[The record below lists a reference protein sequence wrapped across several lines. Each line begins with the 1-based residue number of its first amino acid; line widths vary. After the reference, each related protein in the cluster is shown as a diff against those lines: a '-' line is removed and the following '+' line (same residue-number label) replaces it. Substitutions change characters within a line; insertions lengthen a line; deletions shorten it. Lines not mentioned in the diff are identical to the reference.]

1 MVAVLIDLHVRPVW
15 TEDGDADVELLL
27 VQARDHGLDA
37 VVVAVP
43 DGVVELPDAAE
54 VIAATGVQVFHA
66 VELPTDAG
74 TMLCYPRQLDAWFQ
88 GAAWRALP
96 RLADSELYAADE
108 VVQAFVQRG
117 GAVIAVGNT
126 LQPLPAGITAQ
137 VLVGGDP
144 SMRAEE
150 DRLPVGPGGRLAG
163 VGASGSSPGQP
174 GFGCAA
180 TVFACPP
187 TGQES
192 LVEGLRSGRMWP
204 ASIGPVPVVER
215 GVSSPA
221 EARSPRADQEGGETA
236 ARQPEGRQGS
246 QRQHRED
253 RAKVGREPQVA
264 AEAQPG
270 RDATVREAPPVSA
283 RDHAG
288 ATREP
293 AGGRGAKVVKKP
305 SRYDVMERPGDNRG
319 NRLNRDEVL
328 RTLLWVP
335 ASEEDQPSLDPVA
348 LMYGLDTKKQMRWR
362 DKSDVDLDRNV
373 NGNRNKGPDPNIM
386 AHPQF
391 EDMRQERLQLS
402 LLFAQTEERN
412 DLQESVALRFALS
425 QLRRNEDG
433 LPVLNSGPNRGR
445 SGPRHQG
452 HAGNGNGNG
461 GGGNG
466 GNGQGRGNR
475 RRR

>member
-1 MVAVLIDLHVRPVW
+1 MVAVLIDMHVRPLW
-15 TEDGDADVELLL
+15 TEDGDPDVELLL
-27 VQARDHGLDA
+27 VQARDHGLDG
-37 VVVAVP
+37 VVVALA
-43 DGVVELPDAAE
+43 DGLVELPDAAE
-54 VIAATGVQVFHA
+54 VIAATGVQVFHG

-74 TMLCYPRQLDAWFQ
+74 DLLCYPRQLDAWFQ
-88 GAAWRALP
+88 SAGWRALP
-96 RLADSELYAADE
+96 RVADSELYVAED
-108 VVQAFVQRG
+108 VVQAFSQRG
-117 GAVIAVGNT
+117 GAVVAVGNS
-126 LQPLPAGITAQ
+126 LQPTPTGVTAQ
-137 VLVGGDP
+137 VLVGHDQGGRGD
-144 SMRAEE
+144 E

-163 VGASGSSPGQP
+163 VGASGASPGQP
-174 GFGCAA
+174 GFGAAA

-187 TGQES
+187 TSQES

-204 ASIGPVPVVER
+204 AAIGPVPVVER
-215 GVSSPA
+215 SASSPA
-221 EARSPRADQEGGETA
+221 EPRSERAEADGAEPV

-246 QRQHRED
+246 QRQPREE
-253 RAKVGREPQVA
+253 RSKVAREAHPAGEGQ
-264 AEAQPG
+264 QG
-270 RDATVREAPPVSA
+270 REAP
-283 RDHAG
+283 RDNL

-293 AGGRGAKVVKKP
+293 AAARGAKVVKKP
-305 SRYDVMERPGDNRG
+305 SRYDVVERPGDNRG

-386 AHPQF
+386 AQPQF

-433 LPVLNSGPNRGR
+433 LPVLNAGPSRGR
-445 SGPRHQG
+445 SGPRHGQG
-452 HAGNGNGNG
+452 HSSGGGNGNGNS
-461 GGGNG
+461 
-466 GNGQGRGNR
+466 QGRGNR